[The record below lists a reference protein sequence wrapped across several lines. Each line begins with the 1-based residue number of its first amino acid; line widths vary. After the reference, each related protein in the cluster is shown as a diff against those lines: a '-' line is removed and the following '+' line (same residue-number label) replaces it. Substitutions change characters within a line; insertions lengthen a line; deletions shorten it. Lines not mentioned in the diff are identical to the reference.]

1 MVCGWVLG
9 RWGHHD
15 SMLVY
20 LSQNN
25 KYPPLTRMDTNN
37 MTPDKILNVLG
48 MVVIVAG
55 ITAATLPGRQTPAII
70 QQSGYAF
77 RDIIR
82 SAVGN

>member
-1 MVCGWVLG
+1 
-9 RWGHHD
+9 
-15 SMLVY
+15 
-20 LSQNN
+20 
-25 KYPPLTRMDTNN
+25 